1 VRDVANGT
9 SLTHTCRVSVGKSSD
24 AAIGSEL
31 AGYLIEVLIGRGGM
45 GALYRAEELVL
56 GRKVALKVIA
66 LELAEDD
73 REFRELVARALA

>member
-1 VRDVANGT
+1 
-9 SLTHTCRVSVGKSSD
+9 VSVGKSSD

-45 GALYRAEELVL
+45 GAVYRAEELGL

-66 LELAEDD
+66 PELAEDD